1 MSADSFW
8 EALDRL
14 AANSRLVIDRPQG
27 SAHPRYPDLI
37 YPYDYGYLEGTHA
50 MDGGGIDAWVGSL
63 GERQV
68 TAVICTVDLGKRDA
82 EIKLLLGCTPSEA
95 QAILQVHNGPGGQA
109 GLLIERK

>member
-37 YPYDYGYLEGTHA
+37 YPYDYGSGWAALRSG
-50 MDGGGIDAWVGSL
+50 
-63 GERQV
+63 R
-68 TAVICTVDLGKRDA
+68 
-82 EIKLLLGCTPSEA
+82 
-95 QAILQVHNGPGGQA
+95 
-109 GLLIERK
+109 